1 MRIAVSARIRKS
13 MGSLVEGMLPDCT
26 IDWLEDMN
34 PEDRISSL
42 TAADIVLSRNLVGD
56 LTKEEL
62 ALLDRPKMV
71 QTTRTGVD
79 HLDFSVLPKGMHLYC
94 NSGGWA
100 RGIAES
106 ACGMI
111 IALNRCLRE
120 QLLDLRAGD
129 FHILGY
135 HQKLLSEQTVLIAG
149 FGGIGQAV
157 AEVLSPFHP
166 KLMAIS
172 RHKPQS
178 SLLAESFTMDRWEE
192 AVRQADVLV
201 LAMPCTKETEG
212 LVDGHILS
220 LMKKDAMIVD
230 VARAALIDH
239 EALLQH
245 VKENPNFHVAM
256 DVWWQES
263 EDWPKEG
270 DPLLAF
276 PNVIGS
282 AHNAEMSSTAYR
294 EALKNALANIRAFMD
309 GKPVKGKVNREEYK

>member
-230 VARAALIDH
+230 VARAALIGH

-282 AHNAEMSSTAYR
+282 AHNAEMSSTAYK
-294 EALKNALANIRAFMD
+294 EALKNALTNIRAFMD
-309 GKPVKGKVNREEYK
+309 GKPVKGKVNREEY

>member
-172 RHKPQS
+172 RHKPQP

-220 LMKKDAMIVD
+220 LVKKDAMIVD

-282 AHNAEMSSTAYR
+282 AHNAEMSSTAYK
-294 EALKNALANIRAFMD
+294 EALKNALTNIRAFMD
-309 GKPVKGKVNREEYK
+309 GKPVKGKVNREEY

>member
-270 DPLLAF
+270 DPLLAL

-282 AHNAEMSSTAYR
+282 AHNAEMSSTAYK
-294 EALKNALANIRAFMD
+294 EALKNALTNIRAFMD
-309 GKPVKGKVNREEYK
+309 GKPVKGKVNSEEY

>member
-1 MRIAVSARIRKS
+1 MRIAVSAPIRQS
-13 MGSLVEGMLPDCT
+13 MGSLVEEMLPDCT
-26 IDWLEDMN
+26 IDWLEDMT
-34 PEDRISSL
+34 PQKRLDSL
-42 TAADIVLSRNLVGD
+42 SRADIVLSRNIIGD
-56 LTKEEL
+56 LSKEEQ

-79 HLDFSVLPKGMHLYC
+79 HLDFSTLPKGMPLYC

-120 QLLDLRAGD
+120 QLRDLQQGD
-129 FHILGY
+129 LHILGY

-157 AEVLSPFHP
+157 AEVLAPFHP
-166 KLMAIS
+166 RLLAIS
-172 RHKPQS
+172 RHRPES
-178 SLLAESFTMDRWEE
+178 DLLDGSFDMGHWEQ
-192 AVRQADVLV
+192 AVKQADVLV

-220 LMKKDAMIVD
+220 LMKKDGMIVD

-239 EALLQH
+239 DALLEQ
-245 VKENPNFHVAM
+245 VRENPDFHVAM
-256 DVWWQES
+256 DVWWQEN
-263 EDWPKEG
+263 EGWPKEG
-270 DPLLAF
+270 DPLLSF

-282 AHNAEMSSTAYR
+282 AHNAEMSSTAFR
-294 EALKNALANIRAFMD
+294 EALKTALTNIRAFID
-309 GKPVKGKVNREEYK
+309 GKPVKGKVNKEEY